1 MNFCVYRRRER
12 SKNISF
18 ICVCDVIYIYIF
30 MVCIY
35 IIGLFEVVVK
45 IIIIVNMVFLCEF
58 FGVDEVWGYVL
69 GN

>member
-1 MNFCVYRRRER
+1 MKFCVYRRRER

-18 ICVCDVIYIYIF
+18 ICVCDVIYIF

>member
-1 MNFCVYRRRER
+1 
-12 SKNISF
+12 
-18 ICVCDVIYIYIF
+18 

-58 FGVDEVWGYVL
+58 FGVDEV
-69 GN
+69 

>member
-1 MNFCVYRRRER
+1 MFVMLY
-12 SKNISF
+12 
-18 ICVCDVIYIYIF
+18 IYIYIF